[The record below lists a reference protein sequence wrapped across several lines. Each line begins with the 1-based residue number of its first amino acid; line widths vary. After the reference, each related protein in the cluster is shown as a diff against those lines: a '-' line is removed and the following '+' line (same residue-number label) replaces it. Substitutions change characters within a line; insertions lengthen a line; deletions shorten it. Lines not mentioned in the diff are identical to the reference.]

1 MRDSGGVACMLSII
15 DVPQTTLAAPRR
27 AVDNDDRA
35 GGVWSTMVCMTTV
48 EVARPRALWTDVRFL
63 LGIVLIVAS
72 VAGVG
77 SSLPQPARPH
87 RCSRLLIRS
96 CREKPSPPTTS
107 KWSRSRSVRSAMPT
121 LRPVDSSP
129 VWWRCARSA
138 RANSFLSAPWVT
150 PRVWQRPRSCCA
162 APPMFRRR
170 SPKAL
175 SSKCG
180 RRLRSSTA
188 CSTSRAS
195 WSPKRRWCL
204 VTRDDSMIGG
214 GAAALELVIDRADVA
229 STLSAIADGSALSV
243 VPTGGAA
250 R

>member
-1 MRDSGGVACMLSII
+1 MRDSGGVACMFSII
-15 DVPQTTLAAPRR
+15 DVPQTPLAAPRR
-27 AVDNDDRA
+27 AVDNDDRP

-72 VAGVG
+72 VAGVWFVVAA
-77 SSLPQPARPH
+77 ARQTAPVFAAAH
-87 RCSRLLIRS
+87 TIVPGEAVAADDLNVVEVALGQVGDAYTAPGRLEPGVVAVRTISEGELVPLS
-96 CREKPSPPTTS
+96 AVGDAESVATTA
-107 KWSRSRSVRSAMPT
+107 VVLRSATDVPAS
-121 LRPVDSSP
+121 VAEGSVVE
-129 VWWRCARSA
+129 VW
-138 RANSFLSAPWVT
+138 SAPPLEHGVFDE
-150 PRVWQRPRSCCA
+150 PRILVAEATVVS
-162 APPMFRRR
+162 
-170 SPKAL
+170 
-175 SSKCG
+175 
-180 RRLRSSTA
+180 
-188 CSTSRAS
+188 
-195 WSPKRRWCL
+195 